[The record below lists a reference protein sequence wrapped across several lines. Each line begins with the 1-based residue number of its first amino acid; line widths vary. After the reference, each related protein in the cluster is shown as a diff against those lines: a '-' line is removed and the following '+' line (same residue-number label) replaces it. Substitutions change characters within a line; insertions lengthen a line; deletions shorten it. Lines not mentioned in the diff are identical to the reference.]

1 MCYVLNFAISHF
13 VVNTST
19 ACFFI
24 MKGKIV
30 RANLCNYF
38 YPFMA
43 CNFDDP
49 MVKKSVFFDYIEKL
63 IQIETE
69 WLNVI
74 DFILNR
80 MSSQIYSCDCNQF
93 SYFKSQNW
101 I

>member
-1 MCYVLNFAISHF
+1 
-13 VVNTST
+13 
-19 ACFFI
+19 
-24 MKGKIV
+24 
-30 RANLCNYF
+30 
-38 YPFMA
+38 MA